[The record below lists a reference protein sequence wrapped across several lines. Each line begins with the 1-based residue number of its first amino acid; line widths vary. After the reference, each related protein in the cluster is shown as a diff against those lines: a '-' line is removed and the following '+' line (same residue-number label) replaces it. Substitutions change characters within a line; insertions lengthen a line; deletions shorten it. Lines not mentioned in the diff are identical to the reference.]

1 MSWKDARELVHIRFE
16 LRRLV
21 AFGDRE
27 TAATLLERMEAL
39 AGLDPTEHASF
50 APEIAR
56 WRFSFGL
63 GA

>member
-1 MSWKDARELVHIRFE
+1 
-16 LRRLV
+16 V